1 MIKNYVKRKWEWVDK
16 NPRKAA
22 RKAAWISWLK
32 GLVTGLLLSLL
43 F

>member
-16 NPRKAA
+16 NP